1 MAHTVVTDEQH
12 ASFVTTRAENALNF
26 IFAYA
31 PCLVLFLACGHIMH
45 TVAVQ
50 ISKIAKRWPMEKI
63 FTGIIQGGPKR
74 METFVFCAIEILP
87 NGFA

>member
-12 ASFVTTRAENALNF
+12 ASFVATRAENALNF

-50 ISKIAKRWPMEKI
+50 ISKIAKRLPMEKI
-63 FTGIIQGGPKR
+63 FTGIIFRHEIVPSQCRKNRVGSPK
-74 METFVFCAIEILP
+74 
-87 NGFA
+87 